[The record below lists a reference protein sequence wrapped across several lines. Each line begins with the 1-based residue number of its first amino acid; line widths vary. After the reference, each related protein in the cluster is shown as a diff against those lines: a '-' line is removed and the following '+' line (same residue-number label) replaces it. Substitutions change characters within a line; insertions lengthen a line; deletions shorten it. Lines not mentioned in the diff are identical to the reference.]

1 MRRLFW
7 ITIGVLTIIVPV
19 YAGPIDVW
27 LDVDPAI
34 GMIEKDVDDGLAM
47 IQAFHS
53 PELRV
58 HGISVVFGN
67 SPLDRGIDIAEEVAT
82 RFGAPG
88 LSVYPGAASA
98 KDFGNDS
105 PAVAAMVSGLEQRP
119 MTILALGPLT
129 NVGTLLKNH
138 PEVHERIAQIIMVA
152 ARRPGQVFRPLPESE
167 NVFPDFNFENDPASM
182 QAILDSKVPLVY
194 APWEVSSHLW
204 ITNEDLDALGATGAP
219 GEYIAKKSGSWIRMW
234 KRMFG
239 TEGFNPFDTL
249 AVAWLTHP
257 ELIEHVE
264 VGTWIDPREGS
275 TGVDGQPPV
284 PHLLADPDRAGGR
297 RAIYC
302 YRPRPELKRILLDR
316 LAGPAAK

>member
-1 MRRLFW
+1 MRRIFW
-7 ITIGVLTIIVPV
+7 IGVGVLTMVVPV
-19 YAGPIDVW
+19 FAEPIDVW

-53 PELRV
+53 PELTV

-67 SPLDRGIDIAEEVAT
+67 SPLEWGIGLAEEVTT
-82 RFGAPG
+82 RFGAPE

-98 KDFGNDS
+98 GDFGNET
-105 PAVAAMVSGLEQRP
+105 PAIAAMVSALEQRP

-129 NVGTLLKNH
+129 NIGTLLKNH
-138 PEVHERIAQIIMVA
+138 PEVHDRIPQIVMVA
-152 ARRPGQVFRPLPESE
+152 ARRPEQVFRPLPKSE
-167 NVFPDFNFENDPASM
+167 NVFPDFNFESDPASM
-182 QAILDSKVPLVY
+182 QAILDSEVPIVY

-204 ITNEDLDALGATGAP
+204 ITNDDLDALRATGGS

-234 KRMFG
+234 KRMFE

-257 ELIEHVE
+257 DLIERAE
-264 VGTWIDPREGS
+264 VGTWIDLREGI
-275 TGVDGQPPV
+275 TGADGQPPV
-284 PHLLADPDRAGGR
+284 PHLLADRNRDGGR

-302 YRPRPELKRILLDR
+302 YRPLPELKGVLLDR
-316 LAGPAAK
+316 LAGPTKN